1 MIHAAVIL
9 ISALVLD
16 LILGDPPF
24 RFHPVRLMGATI
36 SGAERV
42 FLRLGWS
49 GLIGGALLV
58 SGTIAVSLGL
68 YLAVRSFL
76 GRLHPALASALDL
89 YLAYSFLALKDL
101 FEHATPVAQALTR
114 SDLTEARIALQKIVG
129 RDTSDL
135 DTQGVV
141 RGAVESV
148 AENFVDG
155 VLSPMFWYTL
165 VAILSHVFGCPSP
178 AAAGIVG
185 MLTFKT
191 ISTLDSMVGYR
202 REHYLLFGR
211 AAARLDDVANFLPAR
226 LSLIILYIG
235 AVFSGEH
242 AREGWRTGLRD
253 RRKHPS
259 PNAGHPE
266 SFVAG
271 ALGIQLGGP
280 TLYPDGTVDKP
291 WLGNGDEKIGP
302 QHIRRCC
309 RLVYRSSWVAVLL
322 FTTGIV
328 IFPSVFPSLGPY

>member
-9 ISALVLD
+9 IIALVLD

-24 RFHPVRLMGATI
+24 RFHPVRLIGATI
-36 SGAERV
+36 SGAQRL

-58 SGTIAVSLGL
+58 SGTMAVSLGV
-68 YLAVRSFL
+68 YLGARTFL
-76 GRLHPALASALDL
+76 GRLHPLLASVLDF

-101 FEHATPVAQALTR
+101 LEHATPVAQALTR
-114 SDLTEARIALQKIVG
+114 GDLTEGRTALQKIVG
-129 RDTSDL
+129 RDTSNL

-155 VLSPMFWYTL
+155 VLSPMFWYSL
-165 VAILSHVFGCPSP
+165 VALLSHVSGCPSP

-185 MLTFKT
+185 MLIFKV

-211 AAARLDDVANFLPAR
+211 PAARLDDVANFLPAR

-235 AVFSGEH
+235 AVFSGESSK
-242 AREGWRTGLRD
+242 EGWKTALRD

-271 ALGIQLGGP
+271 ALGVRLGGP
-280 TLYPDGTVDKP
+280 TLYPDGAVEKP

-309 RLVYRSSWVAVLL
+309 RLVYRSSWVAALL
-322 FTTGIV
+322 FTTGLV
-328 IFPSVFPSLGPY
+328 IFPSIFPNLGPY

>member
-16 LILGDPPF
+16 LILGDPPL
-24 RFHPVRLMGATI
+24 RFHPVRLIGKTI
-36 SGAERV
+36 SGAERL

-49 GLIGGALLV
+49 GLIGGAFLV
-58 SGTIAVSLGL
+58 SGTIAISLGL

-76 GRLHPALASALDL
+76 GRLHPVIASVLDL

-101 FEHATPVAQALTR
+101 LDHATPVAQALTR
-114 SDLTEARIALQKIVG
+114 GDLTEARSALQKIVG
-129 RDTSDL
+129 RDTSNL
-135 DTQGVV
+135 DTQGAA

-185 MLTFKT
+185 MLTFKA

-202 REHYLLFGR
+202 KEHYLLFGR
-211 AAARLDDVANFLPAR
+211 PAARLDDVANFLPAR

-235 AVFSGEH
+235 AVFSGES
-242 AREGWRTGLRD
+242 AREGWRTALRD

-271 ALGIQLGGP
+271 ALGVQLGGP
-280 TLYPDGTVDKP
+280 TLYPDGAVEKP
-291 WLGNGDEKIGP
+291 WLGVGDERIGP

-309 RLVYRSSWVAVLL
+309 RLVYRSSWVAALL
-322 FTTGIV
+322 FTTGLAIFSF
-328 IFPSVFPSLGPY
+328 IFPNLGPY

>member
-16 LILGDPPF
+16 LILGDPPL
-24 RFHPVRLMGATI
+24 RFHPVRLIGTTI
-36 SGAERV
+36 SGAERI

-49 GLIGGALLV
+49 GIIGGTVLT
-58 SGTIAVSLGL
+58 SGTIALSLGL
-68 YLAVRSFL
+68 YLALRIFL
-76 GRLHPALASALDL
+76 GRLHPVIASVLDL

-101 FEHATPVAQALTR
+101 LDHATPVAQALTR
-114 SDLTEARIALQKIVG
+114 GDLPEARSALQKIVG
-129 RDTSDL
+129 RDTSSL
-135 DTQGVV
+135 DTQGVA

-165 VAILSHVFGCPSP
+165 VAIFSHVFGCPSP

-185 MLTFKT
+185 MLTFKA

-211 AAARLDDVANFLPAR
+211 PAARLDDVANFLPAR

-235 AVFSGEH
+235 AVFSGES
-242 AREGWRTGLRD
+242 AREGWRTALRD

-271 ALGIQLGGP
+271 ALGVQLGGP
-280 TLYPDGTVDKP
+280 SVYPDGTVDKP
-291 WLGNGDEKIGP
+291 WLGNGDVELVAE
-302 QHIRRCC
+302 HISRCC
-309 RLVYRSSWVAVLL
+309 RLVYRSSWVALLL
-322 FTTGIV
+322 FTTVLV
-328 IFPSVFPSLGPY
+328 IFSIVFH